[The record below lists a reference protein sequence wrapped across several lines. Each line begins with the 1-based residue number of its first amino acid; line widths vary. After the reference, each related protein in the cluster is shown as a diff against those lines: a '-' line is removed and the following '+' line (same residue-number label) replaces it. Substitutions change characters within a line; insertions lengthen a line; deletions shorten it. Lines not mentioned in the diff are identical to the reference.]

1 MFSCSFTNSIN
12 TFSTIELYSIDAGLI
27 QNGCKSKCIK
37 TTVVVAGWPMGALD
51 YSFSRKCI
59 FVKIRKIKSTANSPN
74 KKAIYGLI
82 YLLIVI
88 NVRRPVASDR
98 KCALHSV
105 EIEYNVRMAWKIKLR
120 SSDQIFKKFFDTLR
134 LKPEIF
140 ADVHI
145 AIICHFILFTK
156 FLT

>member
-1 MFSCSFTNSIN
+1 M
-12 TFSTIELYSIDAGLI
+12 
-27 QNGCKSKCIK
+27 
-37 TTVVVAGWPMGALD
+37 VVAGWPMGALD

-82 YLLIVI
+82 VI
-88 NVRRPVASDR
+88 NVRRTVASDR
-98 KCALHSV
+98 KCPLHSV